1 MTFERRD
8 THNSNVPKI
17 YRACEA
23 WHKGVCSAL
32 TPPQLISLAKHTTRR
47 THESEGGLLREADPL
62 ESCVNIMKGVLEL
75 LKILVDG
82 RQQIV
87 GLQFAPNFPCRLLAS
102 ENSMA
107 AEAALD
113 RQICGFRKSALD
125 RLVAVN
131 PDREHRLLHQIL
143 RKRDKAWEW
152 LVTLGRKIMAKKVA
166 SFLHLIASHIDP
178 ETDGGAS
185 RFLLPLNRSDIADYL
200 ELAIE
205 TFSLKM
211 IRLCKAGWIEIE
223 NRRRITIPD
232 RNRLMEEAGF

>member
-8 THNSNVPKI
+8 IHNSNVPEI
-17 YRACEA
+17 CRACEA
-23 WHKGVCSAL
+23 WHKDVCGAL
-32 TPPQLISLAKHTTRR
+32 TPPQLISFAKHTTRH
-47 THESEGGLLREADPL
+47 THESGAVLLREADPL
-62 ESCVNIMKGVLEL
+62 GSRANIMKGVVKL

-87 GLQFAPNFPCRLLAS
+87 GLPSAPDFPSRLLAS
-102 ENSMA
+102 ENSMT

-113 RQICGFRKSALD
+113 GQICGFRKSALD

-131 PDREHRLLHQIL
+131 PNLEDRLLYQTL
-143 RKRDKAWEW
+143 RELDEAWEW
-152 LVTLGRKIMAKKVA
+152 LVTLGRKTTAKNVA

-200 ELAIE
+200 GLTIE
-205 TFSLKM
+205 TFSRQM
-211 IRLCKAGWIEIE
+211 TRLCKAGWIEIE
-223 NRRRITIPD
+223 NR
-232 RNRLMEEAGF
+232 